1 MIDPRLYVFMG
12 ISVLVAG
19 WILWTIRDPLR
30 VQAWRDRF
38 GRVGAFFERGP
49 VGRWFDRSLGLKMA
63 RKSLAEHLAGGNP
76 ERAIALAKQ
85 YGLVGEAVE
94 IVTKSRGVEDAA
106 RFARACGDEAL
117 ARSLFTRAS
126 HAFAAAG
133 DHARA
138 ALAAEEGGLT
148 REAAAEYGKVAGG
161 GGDLRKA
168 QLAEREHRWSE
179 ALEIFIRMGAV
190 GDAFRVAEKGK
201 LLRELVNAAE
211 MRGDGALLR
220 GAAEAAKL
228 LGDRAK
234 EVALYRRA
242 GDLAAALTA
251 ARAGTLA
258 QQEREIL
265 HLLKARNAPPPD
277 AHVEAPRAPADSE
290 PPPPM
295 FSGGGGQ

>member
-1 MIDPRLYVFMG
+1 MPDARLYVAMG
-12 ISVLVAG
+12 ISVLFAG
-19 WILWTIRDPLR
+19 WILWTLHDPLR

-38 GRVGAFFERGP
+38 ARVGAFFERSF

-85 YGLVGEAVE
+85 YGLVEEAVG
-94 IVTKSRGVEDAA
+94 IVTNSRGVEDAA

-117 ARSLFTRAS
+117 AKSLFARVS

-148 REAAAEYGKVAGG
+148 RDAAAEYGRVPQG

-168 QLAEREHRWSE
+168 QLAERERRWAE

-190 GDAFRVAEKGK
+190 GDALRVAEKGK

-220 GAAEAAKL
+220 SAAEAARM

-242 GDLAAALTA
+242 GDLPSALTA
-251 ARAGTLA
+251 ARAAKLA

-265 HLLKARNAPPPD
+265 HLLKAREAPPPD
-277 AHVEAPRAPADSE
+277 RPAEAPKAASE
-290 PPPPM
+290 GTPPPRM
-295 FSGGGGQ
+295 FSGEASP